1 MFGSCTTIHHNPY
14 NRHAQYCVPN
24 KYKTSLAE
32 CSEGKMI
39 RTRAT
44 QRLFYVSYCL
54 RATPLSEVGNE
65 VLLKEKIVEADLAR
79 HPIQMRGIYKHR

>member
-1 MFGSCTTIHHNPY
+1 
-14 NRHAQYCVPN
+14 
-24 KYKTSLAE
+24 
-32 CSEGKMI
+32 MI